1 MEEENEQK
9 EINPFADKLHISPD
23 EIEIKT
29 KKKNNK
35 SMLYTA
41 EQVKQIVLDALE
53 ERDIQLRE
61 EYNQILHDRL
71 REQFDNF
78 TRFNQDYIS
87 RHLKKSDFSYL
98 S

>member
-1 MEEENEQK
+1 MEEESEQK
-9 EINPFADKLHISPD
+9 ENPFNENKHSQETDIQ
-23 EIEIKT
+23 IKS
-29 KKKNNK
+29 KKKNEK
-35 SMLYTA
+35 TLLYTA
-41 EQVKQIVLDALE
+41 EEVKQIVLDALE
-53 ERDIQLRE
+53 ERDSQLRE